1 LTLAQFGF
9 SVLPSLVVG
18 VFMAF
23 FTRAQKRRDEE
34 AEKRAAARQKESL
47 LALELNMSTA
57 KLAYATA
64 VALRRGHANGEVE
77 EGIRAYNEAKKKYV
91 DFLNAQANE
100 HLAG

>member
-1 LTLAQFGF
+1 
-9 SVLPSLVVG
+9 
-18 VFMAF
+18 MAF

>member
-1 LTLAQFGF
+1 
-9 SVLPSLVVG
+9 
-18 VFMAF
+18 MAF

-34 AEKRAAARQKESL
+34 TDRRAAARQRESL
-47 LALELNMSTA
+47 LSLEMGMSTA

-91 DFLNAQANE
+91 DFLNEQASE

>member
-1 LTLAQFGF
+1 MTLAQVV
-9 SVLPSLVVG
+9 SAILPSLVVG

-23 FTRAQKRRDEE
+23 FNRAQKRRDEE
-34 AEKRAAARQKESL
+34 TESRAAARQKESL

-57 KLAYATA
+57 KLSYATA

-77 EGIRAYNEAKKKYV
+77 EGMRAYNEAKKKYV
-91 DFLNAQANE
+91 DFLNEQANE

>member
-1 LTLAQFGF
+1 MNRFQLDEGENN
-9 SVLPSLVVG
+9 
-18 VFMAF
+18 VFDHINNSYFRM
-23 FTRAQKRRDEE
+23 TK

-91 DFLNAQANE
+91 DFLNAQASE